1 MVSKVKAM
9 IFLIRI
15 QKSNTCKKPAPLE
28 RRFLLCKENQIDLC
42 FLKLSFLPKEVYVII
57 NGGNKCKF
65 YWIFRKSL
73 KHLAVLNVQIYTLS
87 KRWCRSAANEGK
99 YI

>member
-1 MVSKVKAM
+1 MVSKVKAR

-15 QKSNTCKKPAPLE
+15 QKSNNCEKPAPLE
-28 RRFLLCKENQIDLC
+28 RRFLLCKENQIE
-42 FLKLSFLPKEVYVII
+42 FLPKEVYVII